1 MIATQPQTFNPNPAP
16 QLEIPSAVTA
26 LQLKM
31 DFEKLHGTRS
41 HIEHRWYDYAGWTL
55 PYLYLMN
62 ESESTTEMQHDY
74 QSVGAQATN
83 HLANKIVTVLFPQ
96 GRPFFRMDISA
107 EQKEELIAMDL
118 SVAQIDE
125 ILSLAEKESM
135 KGLAKA
141 HLRTAML
148 EAIKALIV
156 LGNSLIYIPK
166 ADDNNARA
174 QVYSLKDYVILRDM
188 SGIPYKIITRDS
200 HVVATLPE
208 DIRTLVVAQTE
219 QAVNPDDVVHIY
231 TGIQRNRQG
240 KFIVWQEI
248 DSMFRAPRKVGNYAE
263 DDLPWIPLTWNLAR
277 GYNYGTGLVEEYA
290 GDFHTYSSLSE
301 ALVNLAAIVSDI
313 KILVDPMGQT
323 DVETLN
329 DSPSGTYVYGNA
341 DDISYLQLEKFQDM
355 KFLHDQMETYSR
367 RIGAGF
373 LFNSAVTRN
382 AERVTA
388 EEIRMQANE
397 LEGSLGGVYGRL
409 SEELQLPLA
418 KRAVRNMGATF
429 KGIEPTII
437 TGMES
442 LSRTSE
448 LDDIMLF
455 FRDLAMLADLP
466 EPIQERLDYGDVI
479 SKLGSARRVEYKTF
493 LLDEETVTQN
503 RKTKLAQEQAAAN
516 TQANANAQAQP
527 QPEETF

>member
-1 MIATQPQTFNPNPAP
+1 MTVNTNPQEMKANPTG
-16 QLEIPSAVTA
+16 QLEIPTDVDA
-26 LQLKM
+26 LTLAM
-31 DFEKLHGTRS
+31 DFTKLHGARS
-41 HIEHRWYDYAGWTL
+41 HREHRWYDYAGWTL
-55 PYLYLMN
+55 PYLYPLN
-62 ESESTTEMQHDY
+62 ESEATTEMQHDY

-83 HLANKIVTVLFPQ
+83 HLANKIVSVLFPQ
-96 GRPFFRMDISA
+96 GRPFFRLDLTQT
-107 EQKEELIAMDL
+107 QKDDL
-118 SVAQIDE
+118 ADLDLNQAQIDE

-135 KGLAKA
+135 KNLAKS
-141 HLRTAML
+141 HLRTAVL
-148 EAIKALIV
+148 EAVKTLII
-156 LGNSLIYIPK
+156 LGNSLLYIPDK
-166 ADDNNARA
+166 TTDLVRA

-208 DIRTLVVAQTE
+208 DIRQLVINQTE
-219 QAVNPDDVVHIY
+219 KPLNPDDTVHIY
-231 TGIQRNRQG
+231 TGIQRNTQG

-248 DSMFRAPRKVGNYAE
+248 DSMFRAPRRAGNYAA
-263 DDLPWIPLTWNLAR
+263 DSLPWIPLTWNLGR
-277 GYNYGTGLVEEYA
+277 GNNYGTGLVEEYA

-301 ALVNLAAIVSDI
+301 SLVNLAAIVADI

-329 DSPSGTYVYGNA
+329 DSPSGTYVYGSA

-409 SEELQLPLA
+409 SEELQLPIA
-418 KRAVRNMGATF
+418 KREMRNMGEQF
-429 KGIEPTII
+429 KGIEPTVI

-455 FRDLAMLADLP
+455 FRDLAMLAELP
-466 EPIQERLDYGDVI
+466 EPVQERLEYGNVI
-479 SKLGSARRVEYKTF
+479 SKLGSARRVEYKDF
-493 LLDEETVTQN
+493 LLDEDTVQAN
-503 RKTKLAQEQAAAN
+503 RKRNLAQENQGQLDVAAAK
-516 TQANANAQAQP
+516 QQP
-527 QPEETF
+527 QNENF